1 MARCTIVSFRFG
13 PTDGVSV
20 VARLWADALVELG
33 FEVDWLAGGV
43 EPGWDDTR
51 PVRIVSGLGID
62 GPEPA
67 DARSPDACS
76 PDARGLADAV
86 AHALA
91 DTDLVVV
98 ENLCTIPLNPTA
110 AHVVADALRGRPAIL
125 HHHDPPWQRERFAH
139 VTDLPPDDPAWRHV
153 TINDLT
159 RRQMAD
165 RGLTAV
171 TIRNGF
177 DPHPPAGDR
186 AGTRQSL
193 GLDSDPG
200 GTGPGNLLV
209 VHPVRAIPRKAVDRA
224 IALTAS
230 LGGDPPATYW
240 LPGPAEDGFG
250 PELADLLAAARCP
263 VVRHP
268 ATSRADLYAAA
279 DVVAFPSTWE
289 GFGNPPVEAAL
300 ARRPAAIG
308 TYPVADELRALGF
321 RWFDAA
327 DPDPLRAWLAAPDE
341 DRAELLDHNQRVA
354 ATELSTER
362 MAAGLGSLLAEA
374 GWTP

>member
-20 VARLWADALVELG
+20 VARMWADALSGIG
-33 FEVDWLAGGV
+33 FDVDWLAGGI
-43 EPGWDDTR
+43 EPGWDDPR
-51 PVRIVSGLGID
+51 PVRIVNGLGID
-62 GPEPA
+62 HPEPPDSGPLAAEVA
-67 DARSPDACS
+67 DA
-76 PDARGLADAV
+76 LAGS
-86 AHALA
+86 
-91 DTDLVVV
+91 DLVVV

-110 AHVVADALRGRPAIL
+110 SHVVAGALRGRPAVL

-159 RRQMAD
+159 RGQMAD

-177 DPHPPAGDR
+177 DPQPPIGDR
-186 AGTRQSL
+186 ESSRDRL
-193 GLDSDPG
+193 GLHPDD
-200 GTGPGNLLV
+200 LLV
-209 VHPVRAIPRKAVDRA
+209 VHPVRAIPRKAVDQA
-224 IALTAS
+224 IALTEALGRDRSSRSQSAS
-230 LGGDPPATYW
+230 SRPATYW
-240 LPGPAEDGFG
+240 LPGPAEDGYG
-250 PELADLLAAARCP
+250 PELVDLLAAARCP
-263 VVRHP
+263 VIRHP

-308 TYPVADELRALGF
+308 TYPVAGELRDLGF
-321 RWFDAA
+321 RWFDAG
-327 DPDPLRAWLAAPDE
+327 DPGPLDDWLAAPADE
-341 DRAELLDHNQRVA
+341 QAELLDHNQRVA
-354 ATELSTER
+354 TTELSTER
-362 MAAGLGSLLAEA
+362 MTVELETLIDEA